1 VFSKKF
7 MFGALLLVLVAIAV
21 ACAPAP
27 EPTKAPPPPPPPTT
41 APTAAPVAAAPTT
54 APVAT
59 AAPKPTEP
67 PKPTEAPKPTDVP
80 KPTTAPTAD
89 PYKGIT
95 AAQDAW
101 AKAAELGPYAPQTQD
116 WTAIEAAAKKEGK
129 VVIYSN
135 SSRWPDIKKTFE
147 AQYPGVIVEGYD
159 ISTVD
164 LITKLQKEQK
174 AGIFNADV
182 ILCGDYAT
190 LVREMLYPPNK
201 MLWNFVPQELEPLV
215 DLAAREPLMYH
226 RYGLTAFVYN
236 AEVYKEP
243 PVKNIWDFTKP
254 EWKGKIVMPDPQ
266 KVAMG
271 LLALTVITKN
281 GDVMAQEY
289 QKAFGKPIVLESGVP
304 NAGYQWIK
312 DVLKNDPALTSSS
325 GDAANAIGAKGQK
338 APPIGFTTYSKIRDV
353 IAGTLTFDVMWNM
366 SPIIGFTEET
376 ALAIAN
382 QAPHPNAAKLLIRW
396 MEGDDKG
403 SRGFTPFYVPG
414 DYPTRKD
421 VPPPKGA
428 KPWADVQKFVWS
440 GAGDIDYT
448 YNNAIKVRDFWL
460 ANLGKK

>member
-1 VFSKKF
+1 MSRKMVLL
-7 MFGALLLVLVAIAV
+7 GLLVVAVIVV
-21 ACAPAP
+21 ACATPTEAP
-27 EPTKAPPPPPPPTT
+27 KVTSSSASSVASSVASTVAPSSSVASSVSSVAPTKAPAPTT
-41 APTAAPVAAAPTT
+41 APTVAP
-54 APVAT
+54 T
-59 AAPKPTEP
+59 AAPKPTDDP
-67 PKPTEAPKPTDVP
+67 LKGLTEAQKN
-80 KPTTAPTAD
+80 
-89 PYKGIT
+89 
-95 AAQDAW
+95 W
-101 AKAAELGPYAPQTQD
+101 AKAAELGPYAPKTQD
-116 WTAIEAAAKKEGK
+116 WAAIEAAAKKEGR
-129 VVIYSN
+129 VAIYSN

-147 AQYPGVIVEGYD
+147 AQYPGIIVDGYD

-164 LITKLQKEQK
+164 LITKLQKEQQ
-174 AGIFNADV
+174 AGVYTADV

-190 LVREMLYPPNK
+190 LVNEMLNPPNK

-215 DLAAREPLMYH
+215 DITAREPLMYH

-236 AEVYKEP
+236 TEVYKES

-254 EWKGKIVMPDPQ
+254 EWKGKVVMPDPQ

-271 LLALTVITKN
+271 LLALTVIAKN
-281 GDVMAQEY
+281 SDVMAQEY

-312 DVLKNDPALTSSS
+312 DVLKNEPSLTSSS
-325 GDAANAIGAKGQK
+325 GDAATAIGTKGQK

-353 IAGTLTFDVMWNM
+353 IAGTLAFDVMWNM

-396 MEGDDKG
+396 MEGDEKG
-403 SRGFTPFYVPG
+403 GKGFAPFYVPG

-428 KPWADVQKFVWS
+428 KPWTDVQKFVWS
-440 GAGDIDYT
+440 GAGDTAYT
-448 YNNAIKVRDFWL
+448 YNNSIKVRDFWL
-460 ANLGKK
+460 ANLKK